1 MQITRI
7 GRSHREAPNKR
18 QLPSNSVVSVG
29 VGGGNSL
36 NMQIKKLGQTGSRWR
51 KASSRPCPCSLPW
64 QFRVDSGSSWC
75 CLAPSSR
82 AKGRL
87 ESLTPN
93 MKDSG
98 SGTENAPSTQD
109 AASQEAS
116 SQPLSASLRPP
127 SPSALSRP
135 CAPARDP
142 LRGSA
147 RGRGRRGGARA
158 RPRAGGRGGRA
169 RCPAWRTA
177 VSESAIGGP
186 QQR

>member
-7 GRSHREAPNKR
+7 GRSHPKAPNKR
-18 QLPSNSVVSVG
+18 QLPSNSVVSLG
-29 VGGGNSL
+29 DGGGNCL
-36 NMQIKKLGQTGSRWR
+36 YMQIKKLRQTGSRWR
-51 KASSRPCPCSLPW
+51 KASSRPCPCSLRW

-87 ESLTPN
+87 EPQTPN
-93 MKDSG
+93 PKYEGLRVRDREPAKHAG
-98 SGTENAPSTQD
+98 HALPCVARRPRAPC
-109 AASQEAS
+109 
-116 SQPLSASLRPP
+116 R
-127 SPSALSRP
+127 
-135 CAPARDP
+135 APARP
-142 LRGSA
+142 PGTHFAGARG
-147 RGRGRRGGARA
+147 GRGRRGGARA

-186 QQR
+186 RQR